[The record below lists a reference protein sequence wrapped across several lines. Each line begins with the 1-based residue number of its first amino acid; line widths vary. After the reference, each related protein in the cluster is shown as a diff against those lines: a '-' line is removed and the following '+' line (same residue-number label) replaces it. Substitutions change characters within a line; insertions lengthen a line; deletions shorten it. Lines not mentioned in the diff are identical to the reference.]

1 MLSSCKQERGSYIL
15 SIRDYG
21 AFEIKRNT
29 VDDWKRI
36 MFSYTFSIRQREK
49 IHTIAPHLT
58 SRSIRIR
65 QRNKEREYC
74 YSTFNIGTGKRTLI
88 LRFSNQIYA

>member
-49 IHTIAPHLT
+49 IQTIAPHLT
-58 SRSIRIR
+58 SRSIRKAAE
-65 QRNKEREYC
+65 Q
-74 YSTFNIGTGKRTLI
+74 GKRVLLFHT
-88 LRFSNQIYA
+88 